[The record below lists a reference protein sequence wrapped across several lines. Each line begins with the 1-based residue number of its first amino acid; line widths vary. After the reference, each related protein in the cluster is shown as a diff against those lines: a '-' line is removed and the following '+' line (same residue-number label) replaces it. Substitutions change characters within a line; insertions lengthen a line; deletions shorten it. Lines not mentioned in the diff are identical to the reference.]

1 MTAALISWGKGRRA
15 AAAIGAVSL
24 GLITLSAC
32 EKPTA
37 LATVTVG
44 TTTVTAEATHGC
56 DGEGK
61 VLDKKTIESCITKQ
75 GGKSITVHPGEKV
88 RVGVEPEVAKS
99 GWIVIGGGPVMRE
112 PSKSTYRSF
121 DAETLFAQQNPQTG
135 QTTYTKSVTLQ
146 VAEISE
152 SGGEGAGGPKTMWH
166 FTLKQKD

>member
-44 TTTVTAEATHGC
+44 SSTVTAEATPGC
-56 DGEGK
+56 SGEDDK
-61 VLDKKTIESCITKQ
+61 VLDKKQVASCIAKE
-75 GGKSITVHPGEKV
+75 GGKTITVHPGEKV
-88 RVGVEPEVAKS
+88 RVGVEPKVAES

-112 PSKSTYRSF
+112 PSKDTYRSF
-121 DAETLFAQQNPQTG
+121 DADTLFMQQDPQTG
-135 QTTYTKSVTLQ
+135 QTTYRKSVTLQ
-146 VAEISE
+146 VAEM
-152 SGGEGAGGPKTMWH
+152 GKDQGPKTMWH

>member
-24 GLITLSAC
+24 GLVTLSAC

-44 TTTVTAEATHGC
+44 SSTVTAEATPGC
-56 DGEGK
+56 DGQGK
-61 VLDKKTIESCITKQ
+61 DLSRKAVAACITKK

-88 RVGVEPEVAKS
+88 RVGVDPEVAKS
-99 GWIVIGGGPVMRE
+99 GWIVIGAGPVMRE
-112 PSKSTYRSF
+112 PTKQTYRSF
-121 DAETLFAQQNPQTG
+121 DADTLFMQQNPQTG
-135 QTTYTKSVTLQ
+135 QTTYTKDVTLQ
-146 VAEISE
+146 VAEIGKSQ
-152 SGGEGAGGPKTMWH
+152 GPTTMWH

>member
-44 TTTVTAEATHGC
+44 STTVTAEATPGC
-56 DGEGK
+56 DGDGE
-61 VLDKKTIESCITKQ
+61 VLSKKAIAACITKK
-75 GGKSITVHPGEKV
+75 GGKTITVHPGEKV
-88 RVGVEPEVAKS
+88 RVGVDPEVAKS

-112 PSKSTYRSF
+112 PSKETYRSF
-121 DAETLFAQQNPQTG
+121 DADTLFMQQNPQTG
-135 QTTYTKSVTLQ
+135 QTTYTKDVTLQ
-146 VAEISE
+146 VAEL
-152 SGGEGAGGPKTMWH
+152 GDGDGPKTMWH

>member
-1 MTAALISWGKGRRA
+1 MTAALISRGKGRRA
-15 AAAIGAVSL
+15 AAAVGAVSL

-32 EKPTA
+32 EKPTD

-44 TTTVTAEATHGC
+44 SSTITAEATPGC

-61 VLDKKTIESCITKQ
+61 MLDKKQVESCITKK
-75 GGKSITVHPGEKV
+75 GDKTLTVHPGEKV
-88 RVGVEPEVAKS
+88 RVGVEPDVAKS

-112 PSKSTYRSF
+112 PSKQTYRTF
-121 DAETLFAQQNPQTG
+121 DADTLFMQQNPQTG

-146 VAEISE
+146 VAEL
-152 SGGEGAGGPKTMWH
+152 GEGQGPKTMWH

>member
-44 TTTVTAEATHGC
+44 STTVTAEATPGC
-56 DGEGK
+56 DGDGE
-61 VLDKKTIESCITKQ
+61 VLSKKAIAACITKK
-75 GGKSITVHPGEKV
+75 GGKTITVHPGEKV
-88 RVGVEPEVAKS
+88 RVAVDPEVAKS

-112 PSKSTYRSF
+112 PSKETYRSF
-121 DAETLFAQQNPQTG
+121 DADTLFMQQNPQTG
-135 QTTYTKSVTLQ
+135 QTTYTKNVTLQ
-146 VAEISE
+146 VAEL
-152 SGGEGAGGPKTMWH
+152 GDGDGPKTMWH

>member
-44 TTTVTAEATHGC
+44 STTVTAEATPGC
-56 DGEGK
+56 DGKGE
-61 VLDKKTIESCITKQ
+61 VLSKKAIAACITKK
-75 GGKSITVHPGEKV
+75 GGKTITVHPGEKV
-88 RVGVEPEVAKS
+88 RVGVDPEVAKS

-112 PSKSTYRSF
+112 PSKETYRSF
-121 DAETLFAQQNPQTG
+121 DADTLFMQQNPQTG
-135 QTTYTKSVTLQ
+135 QTTYTKNVTLQ
-146 VAEISE
+146 VAEL
-152 SGGEGAGGPKTMWH
+152 GDGDGPKTMWH

>member
-32 EKPTA
+32 EKPTP
-37 LATVTVG
+37 LATVTAG
-44 TTTVTAEATHGC
+44 STTVTSEVTPGC

-61 VLDKKTIESCITKQ
+61 VLDKKTIESCLSKK
-75 GGKSITVHPGEKV
+75 GGKTITVSPGEKV
-88 RVGVEPEVAKS
+88 RIGVEPEVAKS

-112 PSKSTYRSF
+112 PSKETYRSF
-121 DAETLFAQQNPQTG
+121 DAEALFAMQNPQTG
-135 QTTYTKSVTLQ
+135 QTSYTKEVTLQ
-146 VAEISE
+146 IAEL
-152 SGGEGAGGPKTMWH
+152 GGDAGGPKAMWH

>member
-32 EKPTA
+32 EKPTP

-44 TTTVTAEATHGC
+44 STTVTSEVTAGC

-61 VLDKKTIESCITKQ
+61 VLDKKTIESCLMKK
-75 GGKSITVHPGEKV
+75 GGKTLTVSPGDKV

-99 GWIVIGGGPVMRE
+99 GWIVLGGGPVMRE
-112 PSKSTYRSF
+112 PSKDTYRSF

-135 QTTYTKSVTLQ
+135 QTAYTKTVTLQ
-146 VAEISE
+146 VAEL
-152 SGGEGAGGPKTMWH
+152 GGAGGPKTMWH

>member
-44 TTTVTAEATHGC
+44 STTVTSEATAGC
-56 DGEGK
+56 DGDGK
-61 VLDKKTIESCITKQ
+61 VLDKKTIESCITKK
-75 GGKSITVHPGEKV
+75 GGKTITVRPGEKV
-88 RVGVEPEVAKS
+88 RVGVEPDVAKS

-112 PSKSTYRSF
+112 PSKETYRSF
-121 DAETLFAQQNPQTG
+121 DSDELFAQQNPQTG
-135 QTTYTKSVTLQ
+135 QTSYTKSVTLQ
-146 VAEISE
+146 VAEL
-152 SGGEGAGGPKTMWH
+152 GAGQGPKTMWH

>member
-37 LATVTVG
+37 LATVTAG
-44 TTTVTAEATHGC
+44 TTTVTAEATPGC
-56 DGEGK
+56 DGDGK
-61 VLDKKTIESCITKQ
+61 VLDKKTIETCVTKK
-75 GGKSITVHPGEKV
+75 GGETITVRPDEKV
-88 RVGVEPEVAKS
+88 RVGVDPSVAKS

-112 PSKSTYRSF
+112 ASKETYRSF
-121 DAETLFAQQNPQTG
+121 DAETLFAKQDPQTG
-135 QTTYTKSVTLQ
+135 QTTYVKEVTLQ
-146 VAEISE
+146 VAEM
-152 SGGEGAGGPKTMWH
+152 GAGEGPTTMWH

>member
-44 TTTVTAEATHGC
+44 STTVTSEATKGC
-56 DGEGK
+56 DGDGEA
-61 VLDKKTIESCITKQ
+61 LDQAKFRSCLSNQ
-75 GGKSITVHPGEKV
+75 GGKTITVSPGEKV
-88 RVGVEPEVAKS
+88 RVGVEPDIAER
-99 GWIVIGGGPVMRE
+99 GWLAFAGEGGQGV
-112 PSKSTYRSF
+112 SKTHQTYRTIDSSQ
-121 DAETLFAQQNPQTG
+121 LFLKQDPQTG
-135 QTTYTKSVTLQ
+135 QTSTLKQVTLQ
-146 VAEISE
+146 VAEFPKD
-152 SGGEGAGGPKTMWH
+152 GGQIPATIFH

>member
-37 LATVTVG
+37 LATVTAG
-44 TTTVTAEATHGC
+44 STTVTAEATPGC
-56 DGEGK
+56 DGDGE
-61 VLDKKTIESCITKQ
+61 VLSKKAIAACITKK
-75 GGKSITVHPGEKV
+75 GGKTITVHPGEKV
-88 RVGVEPEVAKS
+88 RVGVDPQIAKS

-112 PSKSTYRSF
+112 PSKETYRSF
-121 DAETLFAQQNPQTG
+121 DADTLFMQQNPQTG
-135 QTTYTKSVTLQ
+135 QTTYTKDVTLQ
-146 VAEISE
+146 VAEL
-152 SGGEGAGGPKTMWH
+152 GDGDGPKTMWH

>member
-44 TTTVTAEATHGC
+44 TTTVQSEVTPGC

-88 RVGVEPEVAKS
+88 RVGVDPEVAES

-112 PSKSTYRSF
+112 PSKATYRTF
-121 DAETLFAQQNPQTG
+121 DTDALFAQQNPQTG
-135 QTTYTKSVTLQ
+135 QTTYAKSVTLQ
-146 VAEISE
+146 VAEL
-152 SGGEGAGGPKTMWH
+152 GDGAGGPKAMWH